1 MEKKEI
7 TKLEDDE
14 DSSLYIEAL
23 NKNNNNNNFEVN
35 NIQKEI
41 INLVNENAKLKNI
54 IRSKDIL
61 IEQFQNVVNI
71 STNKIKELSNI
82 NLNLKKKV
90 EEKEN
95 SENFM
100 IQLNMIKN
108 QLDEIEKDFSNQIKE
123 KDNLINELSEKNNN
137 LKKEKEKINL
147 NYQEQYNKDSIEK
160 QNLKEK
166 IAYLEDQVFILS
178 QCQNINN

>member
-1 MEKKEI
+1 MEKKEGN
-7 TKLEDDE
+7 KLEDDE
-14 DSSLYIEAL
+14 ESSIYSETL
-23 NKNNNNNNFEVN
+23 NKNNNNFEVN

-41 INLVNENAKLKNI
+41 INLVNENKKLKNI
-54 IRSKDIL
+54 IRSKDVL

-71 STNKIKELSNI
+71 STNKINELTNI
-82 NLNLKKKV
+82 NLNLKKKI

-100 IQLNMIKN
+100 IQLNIIKN

-123 KDNLINELSEKNNN
+123 KDNLINELSEKNNS

-147 NYQEQYNKDSIEK
+147 NYQNQFNKDSIEK

-166 IAYLEDQVFILS
+166 IAYLEDQIFILS

>member
-166 IAYLEDQVFILS
+166 IAYLEDQIFILS

>member
-1 MEKKEI
+1 MEKKEGN
-7 TKLEDDE
+7 KLEDDE
-14 DSSLYIEAL
+14 DSSIYSETL
-23 NKNNNNNNFEVN
+23 NKNNNNFEVN

-41 INLVNENAKLKNI
+41 INLVNENKKLKNI
-54 IRSKDIL
+54 IRSKDVL

-71 STNKIKELSNI
+71 STNKINELTNI
-82 NLNLKKKV
+82 NLNLKKKI

-100 IQLNMIKN
+100 IQLNIIKN

-123 KDNLINELSEKNNN
+123 KDNLINELSEKNNS

-147 NYQEQYNKDSIEK
+147 NYQNQFNKDSIEK

-166 IAYLEDQVFILS
+166 IAYLEDQIFILS